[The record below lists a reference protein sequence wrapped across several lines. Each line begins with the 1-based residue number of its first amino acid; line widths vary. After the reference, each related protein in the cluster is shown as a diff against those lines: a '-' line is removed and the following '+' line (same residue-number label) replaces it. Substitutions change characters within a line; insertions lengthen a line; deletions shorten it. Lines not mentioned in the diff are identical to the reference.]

1 MTTISERLVAAALA
15 TPNLDGAAN
24 VLADAVNDAYAAG
37 GDSGRRLKDFLNGT
51 WLGHPLH
58 PALTDVPVGA
68 WTVALALDLLGER
81 RGAKIAVGVGI
92 LGALGAALS
101 GLSDW
106 ADTFGRRRQL
116 GAVHATVN
124 GTATLLYATSFALRG
139 RADATAIGLS
149 TLGYG
154 LIALGALYGGVL
166 SLDWQVGVNHA
177 HEADPPGDELDVAA
191 LSEIPDGG
199 MKRVEPNGYPV
210 LLVRRGDTVHAL
222 AAICAHA
229 GGPLDEGALDG
240 DVVRCPW
247 HGSEFCVRDGS
258 VVRGPTAFPQ
268 PAFEVRVAGE
278 RVLLAGPAT
287 PSGP

>member
-1 MTTISERLVAAALA
+1 MKTISERLVAAALA
-15 TPNLDGAAN
+15 TPNLDAA
-24 VLADAVNDAYAAG
+24 ADALAGAVNEAYAAG
-37 GDSGRRLKDFLNGT
+37 GERGRQLKDLLNGT

-68 WTVALALDLLGER
+68 WTAALALDLLCER
-81 RGAKIAVGVGI
+81 RGAKIAIGVGL
-92 LGALGAALS
+92 LGAVGAALS

-106 ADTFGRRRQL
+106 VDTFGRRRQL
-116 GAVHATVN
+116 GVAHATIN
-124 GTATLLYATSFALRG
+124 GTATLLYATSFFMRG
-139 RADATAIGLS
+139 RADGPAIGLS
-149 TLGYG
+149 ALGYG
-154 LIALGALYGGVL
+154 LVALGALYGGVM

-177 HEADPPGDELDVAA
+177 HAEDPPADELDVAA

-210 LLVRRGDTVHAL
+210 LLVRRGNDVYAL
-222 AAICAHA
+222 GALCAHA

-240 DVVRCPW
+240 EILRCPW

-258 VVRGPTAFPQ
+258 VVRGPAAFPP
-268 PAFEVRVAGE
+268 PAFKVRISGD
-278 RVLLAGPAT
+278 RVRLAGPAT